1 MEPARK
7 KADFT
12 FLGSSKPGIRLCDDE
27 KVPAARV
34 WCKTDDGQLMYL
46 SLDVLLFLQEQEIER
61 LKALNEKLKKE
72 KDQAVEEKNQAVRDK
87 VFFEMNWEEEKKA
100 NEELAEKL
108 FTATDP
114 WIAENVTLRKKLNE
128 LEKSKKE

>member
-7 KADFT
+7 KADYT

-27 KVPAARV
+27 KVPEARV
-34 WCKTDDGQLMYL
+34 WCKTDDGQRMYL

-72 KDQAVEEKNQAVRDK
+72 KDQAVEEKNQSVRDK
-87 VFFEMNWEEEKKA
+87 VFFEMNWEAEKKA

-114 WIAENVTLRKKLNE
+114 WIKENVALRKKLNE

>member
-7 KADFT
+7 KADYT
-12 FLGSSKPGIRLCDDE
+12 FLGPSKPGIRLCDDE
-27 KVPAARV
+27 KVPVARV

-72 KDQAVEEKNQAVRDK
+72 KDQAVEEKNQAARDK
-87 VFFEMNWEEEKKA
+87 VFFEMNWEAEKKA

-114 WIAENVTLRKKLNE
+114 WIKENVTLRKKLNE